1 MSYLVILRKKSG
13 GIRTC
18 YDMRAANKSVVP
30 DKYPLPTTEKLTTH
44 CHCSPVFFKLDLQQG
59 YMQIPLHSESRNL
72 SAFITHTGM
81 YRYKHMA
88 FGLSSAP
95 SCFQKIMTTVLAGC
109 PDVVVDPYDS
119 VLHGPDTATHCECLW
134 QVFTSLNRHHLTLNS
149 DK

>member
-1 MSYLVILRKKSG
+1 M
-13 GIRTC
+13 
-18 YDMRAANKSVVP
+18 P
-30 DKYPLPTTEKLTTH
+30 
-44 CHCSPVFFKLDLQQG
+44 
-59 YMQIPLHSESRNL
+59 
-72 SAFITHTGM
+72 FITLTGLH
-81 YRYKHMA
+81 RYKHMA

>member
-1 MSYLVILRKKSG
+1 
-13 GIRTC
+13 
-18 YDMRAANKSVVP
+18 MRAANKSVVP

-95 SCFQKIMTTVLAGC
+95 ICFQKIMTTILASCPGVVIYLDDIVVHW
-109 PDVVVDPYDS
+109 PDV
-119 VLHGPDTATHCECLW
+119 ATDNDRLW
-134 QVFTSLNRHHLTLNS
+134 LVFTSFNRYPLTPHR
-149 DK
+149 